1 MNKPLVGVVLVV
13 LMVAAF
19 STLAYAVI
27 SGAAL
32 QFLVWFVSDDIR
44 TSVFL
49 GTLIT
54 ITLLLFLATRQGVR
68 R

>member
-1 MNKPLVGVVLVV
+1 MNKPLVGAVLVV

-44 TSVFL
+44 ISVFL